1 MRDDGHSEKQLLQ
14 LEGASVQAVRSRK
27 NPDGSDYAVQGISS
41 EVSVAQLSLAEC
53 IGFDPYTFVSLVGR
67 VVVEQDGKPKF
78 IIRNGMKHE
87 YWLDG

>member
-1 MRDDGHSEKQLLQ
+1 MRDDGYP
-14 LEGASVQAVRSRK
+14 RSIFCNWK
-27 NPDGSDYAVQGISS
+27 AHLSKPSAGKSAGGSNYAVQRLSS

-67 VVVEQDGKPKF
+67 VVVEQDGKPEF

>member
-1 MRDDGHSEKQLLQ
+1 MTKQNTKKQ
-14 LEGASVQAVRSRK
+14 D
-27 NPDGSDYAVQGISS
+27 N
-41 EVSVAQLSLAEC
+41 

-67 VVVEQDGKPKF
+67 VVVEQDGKLEF

>member
-1 MRDDGHSEKQLLQ
+1 MRDDGYPEKQLLQ
-14 LEGASVQAVRSRK
+14 LESASFQAFGAGKSAG
-27 NPDGSDYAVQGISS
+27 GSNYAVQRLSS

-67 VVVEQDGKPKF
+67 VVVEQDGKPEF

>member
-1 MRDDGHSEKQLLQ
+1 MRDDGNPEKQLLQ
-14 LEGASVQAVRSRK
+14 LESASFQAFEAGKSAGGG
-27 NPDGSDYAVQGISS
+27 NYAVQGIPS
-41 EVSVAQLSLAEC
+41 EVSVAWLSLAEC

-67 VVVEQDGKPKF
+67 VVVEQDGKPEF